1 MSKCSKCPYTTE
13 VIRKFGVTK
22 HCNLE
27 PTQMDVTYYCSPK
40 HSDEENM
47 LCPFV
52 NERTRFPGVDYRKYE
67 TDEID

>member
-1 MSKCSKCPYTTE
+1 MSKCSKCPYATE
-13 VIRKFGVTK
+13 VTRTFGVTK
-22 HCNLE
+22 HCNLAAS
-27 PTQMDVTYYCSPK
+27 QMDVTYYCSPK

-52 NERTRFPGVDYRKYE
+52 NEHTRFPGVDYGKYE